1 MCEKVI
7 TIEFVLYFFKSLC
20 YYVAVERP
28 KISGSDE
35 RMEKMKI
42 RKISALLIA
51 VMLLGL
57 MSGCGKNSG
66 KDSSDINSIM
76 KNYSKYVELGKYKG
90 VEYTP
95 QVTEVTEDDVQYQI
109 DNLIAQYTTTENAT
123 EGVATMG
130 DTVNIDYV
138 GTIDGKEFEGG
149 NTNGAGTTLVLGS
162 GTYMDDFEEQ
172 VANHSPGDAFDVKVT
187 FPKDYGDA
195 ELAGKDAV
203 FATTLNYIAISHEP
217 DFDDAFVASATDSQY
232 KTVKEYKDATLEDLK
247 KRAADY
253 DLGTNKSVVFSK
265 VTEDCN
271 VTEYPEKEV
280 EKRVQSMMDNVE
292 KEAQANGTDLNTY
305 LSNYGYDLDTFKT
318 QVKEGAESYIREKM
332 ILSAIAL
339 EEGITATDE
348 EVDAKVDELL
358 KARGIADKETL
369 KSTYGY
375 EDEDFF
381 FTVLEEKV
389 TNFIFENAVAVEATE
404 TDAEEETKP
413 TEMVD
418 DYGTTEE
425 EKKEED

>member
-1 MCEKVI
+1 
-7 TIEFVLYFFKSLC
+7 
-20 YYVAVERP
+20 
-28 KISGSDE
+28 
-35 RMEKMKI
+35 
-42 RKISALLIA
+42 
-51 VMLLGL
+51 
-57 MSGCGKNSG
+57 
-66 KDSSDINSIM
+66 
-76 KNYSKYVELGKYKG
+76 
-90 VEYTP
+90 
-95 QVTEVTEDDVQYQI
+95 
-109 DNLIAQYTTTENAT
+109 
-123 EGVATMG
+123 
-130 DTVNIDYV
+130 
-138 GTIDGKEFEGG
+138 
-149 NTNGAGTTLVLGS
+149 
-162 GTYMDDFEEQ
+162 
-172 VANHSPGDAFDVKVT
+172 
-187 FPKDYGDA
+187 
-195 ELAGKDAV
+195 
-203 FATTLNYIAISHEP
+203 
-217 DFDDAFVASATDSQY
+217 
-232 KTVKEYKDATLEDLK
+232 
-247 KRAADY
+247 
-253 DLGTNKSVVFSK
+253 
-265 VTEDCN
+265 
-271 VTEYPEKEV
+271 
-280 EKRVQSMMDNVE
+280 MMDNVE

-404 TDAEEETKP
+404 TDAEEETEP

>member
-1 MCEKVI
+1 M
-7 TIEFVLYFFKSLC
+7 LYFLKALC
-20 YYVAVERP
+20 YYVSVERP

-35 RMEKMKI
+35 RKEKMKI
-42 RKISALLIA
+42 RKISALLICI
-51 VMLLGL
+51 MLVGL
-57 MSGCGKNSG
+57 MSGCGKSSD
-66 KDSSDINSIM
+66 KDATDINSIM

-95 QVTEVTEDDVQYQI
+95 QKTEVTDEDVQSQI
-109 DNLIAQYTTTENAT
+109 DNLIAQNTTTENAT

-138 GTIDGKEFEGG
+138 GTIDGAEFEGG
-149 NTNGAGTTLVLGS
+149 NTNGAGTNLVLGS
-162 GTYMDDFEEQ
+162 GSYVDDFEDQ
-172 VANHSPGDAFDVKVT
+172 VAGHKPGDKFDVKVT
-187 FPKDYGDA
+187 FPNDYGNA
-195 ELAGKDAV
+195 ELSGKDAV
-203 FATTLNYIAISHEP
+203 FATTLNYIVISHEP
-217 DFDDAFVASATDSQY
+217 EFNDAFVASATDSQY
-232 KTVKEYKDATLEDLK
+232 KTVKEYKEGTLEDLK
-247 KRAADY
+247 KQAADY
-253 DLGTNKSVVFSK
+253 DLGSNKSIVFGK
-265 VTEDCN
+265 VTDDCN

-292 KEAQANGTDLNTY
+292 KEAQANGADLNTY
-305 LSNYGYDLDTFKT
+305 LSNYGYDLDTFKE

-339 EEGITATDE
+339 EEGITVSDE
-348 EVDAKVDELL
+348 EVDEKVDELL

-375 EDEDFF
+375 EDADFY

-389 TNFIFENAVAVEATE
+389 TNFIYENAVVVEATE
-404 TDAEEETKP
+404 TDAEEASP

-425 EKKEED
+425 KKED